1 MPTPPD
7 PPPPRL
13 QDLVE
18 GQSAGEEVTITEELL
33 QAFVAL
39 SGDRAHAHTDAE
51 RARAM
56 GFPDRIAHGLLV
68 ALPYSRLLGMR
79 LPGGNT
85 VIQKLQLDMLAPVGV
100 GDTLLYSVVVERI
113 LPSVKAVVL
122 SLHATNAQG
131 EVVSRGSATCV
142 FRP

>member
-7 PPPPRL
+7 APSPRL
-13 QDLVE
+13 EDMAE
-18 GQSAGEEVTITEELL
+18 GQSVREEVTITEELL
-33 QAFVAL
+33 RGFVAL
-39 SGDRAHAHTDAE
+39 SGDRAHAHTDAAH
-51 RARAM
+51 ARAM

-68 ALPYSRLLGMR
+68 GLPYSRLLGMR

-113 LPSVKAVVL
+113 LPSVRAVVL
-122 SLHATNAQG
+122 SLRATNAQG
-131 EVVSRGSATCV
+131 EMVSRGSATCV